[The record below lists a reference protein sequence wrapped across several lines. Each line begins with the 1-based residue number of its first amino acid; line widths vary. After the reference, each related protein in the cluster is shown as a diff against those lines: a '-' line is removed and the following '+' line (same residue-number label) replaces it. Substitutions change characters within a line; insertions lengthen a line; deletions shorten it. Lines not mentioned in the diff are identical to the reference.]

1 MTYVTEPT
9 QVKSLDGRCRYLP
22 DIRTEMIFGGT
33 PLPEQKA
40 LLADAAK
47 APHIIVGTPGRI
59 KALSEMGDL
68 NLSKVKHFVLDECDR
83 MLEALDMRGDVQAIF
98 KKTPHDKQVLMFS
111 ATLSKE
117 TGVRGICKKFMQDVR
132 PPACTL
138 VAISAVLLPLRAA
151 GGRLPSGHPATVHD
165 ESLYIF
171 SLQSDNL

>member
-1 MTYVTEPT
+1 
-9 QVKSLDGRCRYLP
+9 
-22 DIRTEMIFGGT
+22 
-33 PLPEQKA
+33 
-40 LLADAAK
+40 
-47 APHIIVGTPGRI
+47 
-59 KALSEMGDL
+59 
-68 NLSKVKHFVLDECDR
+68 
-83 MLEALDMRGDVQAIF
+83 MRGDVQAIF

>member
-83 MLEALDMRGDVQAIF
+83 MLEAL
-98 KKTPHDKQVLMFS
+98 
-111 ATLSKE
+111 
-117 TGVRGICKKFMQDVR
+117 GIPP
-132 PPACTL
+132 PPA
-138 VAISAVLLPLRAA
+138 AA
-151 GGRLPSGHPATVHD
+151 ALNSG
-165 ESLYIF
+165 ESSPRCF
-171 SLQSDNL
+171 RT